1 MESDWPAAAR
11 ALAPEIPE
19 EDVERIAPVLARLE
33 RALRTP
39 LGALPL
45 ELELDLEFEP

>member
-1 MESDWPAAAR
+1 MDIDWPAAAR

-33 RALRTP
+33 KTLRTP
-39 LGALPL
+39 LGSLPL
-45 ELELDLEFEP
+45 DLELDLEFEP